1 MNRRLITMICA
12 IAIGT
17 SLIALQADAATAGSM
32 TGAAAPNTTT
42 QQHQSMA
49 QMKAH
54 LRHEQLEQRQM
65 MKREAYLKAHKNE
78 KAAAM
83 ETTQIQ
89 AGKAEIVKLKH
100 EISSVKAKTTKN

>member
-1 MNRRLITMICA
+1 MNYRFITMICA

-17 SLIALQADAATAGSM
+17 SLVALQADAATTGSM
-32 TGAAAPNTTT
+32 MGAAPSTTT

-54 LRHEQLEQRQM
+54 LQHEQIEQRQM
-65 MKREAYLKAHKNE
+65 MKREAYLKAHKNG

-83 ETTQIQ
+83 ETKRIH

-100 EISSVKAKTTKN
+100 EIASVKAKTTQN